1 MTPFKIFTESKA
13 DIKFLKD
20 YISETFQTVLEESE
34 FDPIGSW
41 SDYKAKGV
49 LKASIEAA
57 HLKEQKIVIILDA
70 DTDFAIRQT
79 EVLTDF
85 ERFGIP
91 VHLFLFPNN
100 AANGALEN
108 LLCDIAVEN
117 KIMQCFDSYV
127 ACVEGYESPVTKSKV
142 FAYLDAL
149 LHAKYKKNDGN
160 DLIQDRNRNYRNP
173 DHWDLRHAALE
184 PLKSFLTPFFE

>member
-1 MTPFKIFTESKA
+1 MRLFKIFTESKA

-20 YISETFQTVLEESE
+20 YISETFQTDLEESDL
-34 FDPIGSW
+34 DPIGSW
-41 SDYKAKGV
+41 SAYKAKGV
-49 LKASIEAA
+49 LKASIEET
-57 HLKEQKIVIILDA
+57 HLRDQKILIILDA
-70 DTDFAIRQT
+70 DTDFATRQT

-91 VHLFLFPNN
+91 IHLFLFPNN

-127 ACVEGYESPVTKSKV
+127 ICVEGYESPVTKSKV

-149 LHAKYKKNDGN
+149 LPAKHKKNDSN
-160 DLIQDRNRNYRNP
+160 DLIQDKNRNYRNP
-173 DHWDLRHAALE
+173 AHWDLHHEALA
-184 PLKSFLTPFFE
+184 PLKSFLSPFFE